1 MEIFRQPMQF
11 YVTINERIKNIFI
24 IEA

>member
-1 MEIFRQPMQF
+1 MQF